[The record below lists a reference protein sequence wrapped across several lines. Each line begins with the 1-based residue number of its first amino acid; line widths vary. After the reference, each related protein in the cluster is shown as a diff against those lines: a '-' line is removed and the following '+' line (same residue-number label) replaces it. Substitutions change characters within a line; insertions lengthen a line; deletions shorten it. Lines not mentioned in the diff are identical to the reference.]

1 MNARN
6 DRAEQAQ
13 KIEKEQQVTEFN
25 NLLAV
30 LAEARF
36 EFEVHRCDTIQLMDE
51 NDQLNPIAMIPGVHS
66 HLGEDIRLVI
76 FPWDNTDVV
85 IYEFDPNS
93 AIDARKDVE
102 ERLEELK

>member
-1 MNARN
+1 MNTKN

-36 EFEVHRCDTIQLMDE
+36 EFEVYRCDTIQLMDE
-51 NDQLNPIAMIPGVHS
+51 NDQLNPIAMIPGIEQ

-76 FPWDNTDVV
+76 FPFDNTEVV
-85 IYEFDPNS
+85 IYEFDPNG
-93 AIDARKDVE
+93 AIEASKDII
-102 ERLEELK
+102 ER